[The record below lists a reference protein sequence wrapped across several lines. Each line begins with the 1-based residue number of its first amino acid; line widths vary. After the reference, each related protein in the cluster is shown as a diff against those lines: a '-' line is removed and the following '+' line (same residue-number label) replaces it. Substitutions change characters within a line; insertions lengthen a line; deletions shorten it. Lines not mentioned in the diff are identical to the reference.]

1 MPSLCTSDTG
11 LPSRSSCSIVRP
23 SHRLAACK
31 GCEYPIA
38 AWQASHP
45 RHRIILELFVRRIKP
60 TFRVSESEIEYAQS
74 NCMRMAWRKDEENLI
89 AWADGGW
96 YRFSK
101 VVEEREQRQLLSE
114 HGAIGY
120 ARRAAPRIA
129 ALAISRRRSALPRS
143 PACNPMRT
151 RVVAPSSR
159 CE

>member
-1 MPSLCTSDTG
+1 MPSLSTSDTS

-23 SHRLAACK
+23 SHRLAACE
-31 GCEYPIA
+31 GCEYPIT

-74 NCMRMAWRKDEENLI
+74 SCMRMAWRKDEENLI

-101 VVEEREQRQLLSE
+101 LVEEREQRQLSE
-114 HGAIGY
+114 HGGIGY
-120 ARRAAPRIA
+120 ARRAAPRVA